1 MKNFKHLLLLMFLGS
16 IVLTGF
22 AQVVSEDPNDY
33 RERDQQSLQDFQE
46 GNVAFPPKPR
56 NQLSIGVKGGLSTV
70 AGDVSPQADGGFALN
85 VRKALGHAFSV
96 RLHLGLGRATGMNYQ
111 SAKGYAGHA
120 NPWDVNY
127 RKPLGGPENA
137 PSIFY
142 NFQMRYGDVGVEGVV
157 NLNNINFYKETN
169 KWNMYAALGIGVM
182 GYNVKVDALN
192 ASGQVYEFSSV
203 ETIAINQGDAL
214 GIEGRRDR
222 IAQLKTILDGEYES
236 FAEGHGDEQGLT
248 VSGDPYVI
256 NPYISGALGLR
267 YRVAPRIELEL
278 EHRFVRTNDDLMDG
292 QRWQEHG
299 GPGESVLTRDMDM
312 YNLTSL
318 GIHFRLGKGVESLW
332 WQNPVSGI
340 YSDIADTKKL
350 VNSLTEDTDGD
361 GVPDLYDKEPD
372 TPEDSPVDP
381 SGRAL
386 DSDRDGIPD
395 TEDAEPFSSPN
406 VDVDGQGRA
415 MDSDNDG
422 VPDAYDK
429 EPNSPAGMY
438 YDAKGVA
445 IVFPASEP
453 GGVDQ
458 ACLLPIIYFDLD
470 RDNIKPDF
478 YPELYYIAQVMRSNP
493 DLKVSSVG
501 HTDNRNTDSYNQDLS
516 MRRVN
521 NAVDFLVNTY
531 GIDRDRFVTAYKGEE
546 VPQIGDLP
554 DNGSSRKLEPLHYV
568 NRRVEFEC
576 IK

>member
-46 GNVAFPPKPR
+46 GNIAFPPKPR
-56 NQLSIGVKGGLSTV
+56 NQISIGIKGGLSTV
-70 AGDVSPQADGGFALN
+70 AGDVAPQADGGFALN

-96 RLHLGLGRATGMNYQ
+96 RLHAGLGRATGLNYQ
-111 SAKGYAGHA
+111 PAKGYAFHA
-120 NPWDVNY
+120 NPWDVEY
-127 RKPLGGPENA
+127 RRPDGVAENV
-137 PSIFY
+137 FY
-142 NFQMRYGDVGVEGVV
+142 NYQMRYGDIGVEGVI

-169 KWNMYAALGIGVM
+169 KWNIYAALGFGAM
-182 GYNVKVDALN
+182 GYNVRVDALN
-192 ASGQVYEFSSV
+192 GSGQIYEFGSV
-203 ETIAINQGDAL
+203 EAIDLNQGDAL
-214 GIEGRRDR
+214 GIEGRRER
-222 IAQLKTILDGEYES
+222 IDALKGILDGEYES
-236 FAEGHGDEQGLT
+236 LAEGHADEQGFT
-248 VSGDPYVI
+248 VGGDPYVI
-256 NPYISGALGLR
+256 NPYISGAIGLR
-267 YRVAPRIELEL
+267 YRVASRVELEL

-292 QRWQEHG
+292 QRWQESGG
-299 GPGESVLTRDMDM
+299 GPNFGSAMTRDMDM

-372 TPEDSPVDP
+372 TPEGSPVDP

-395 TEDAEPFSSPN
+395 TEDAEPFSNPG
-406 VDVDGQGRA
+406 VDVDGNGRA
-415 MDSDNDG
+415 LDSDNDG
-422 VPDAYDK
+422 VPDAFDK
-429 EPNSPAGMY
+429 EPNSPPGMY

-445 IVFPASEP
+445 IVFPEQPKS
-453 GGVDQ
+453 DD

-470 RDNIKPDF
+470 RDNIKPEF
-478 YPELYYIAQVMRSNP
+478 YPELYYIAQVMRNNT
-493 DLKVSSVG
+493 DLKVSAIG
-501 HTDNRNTDSYNQDLS
+501 HTDNRNSDSYNQDLS

-531 GIDRDRFVTAYKGEE
+531 GIDRDRFVTAYKGEDI
-546 VPQIGDLP
+546 PQIGDLP
-554 DNGSSRKLEPLHYV
+554 DNHRNRKLESLHYV

-576 IK
+576 IE